1 MKKLQVLLSVLL
13 LIAPPLM
20 ALTLDEARKQGRAG
34 ETLSGYIAPLK
45 QDSETLELVSKINQG
60 REQQYRALAE
70 KNNMSTVE
78 VARIAGQKLVERAA
92 PGEYVRGLN
101 GKWLQKTP

>member
-92 PGEYVRGLN
+92 LGEYVRGLN